1 MKFVANKTEVFQC
14 LQRIIGVV
22 PVKTTIP
29 VLTNILFE
37 LDGQRLRLT
46 GTDLEVSIITFLN
59 VRGEQDGA
67 VAIPAKRLFDIM
79 RELPDVPIIVET
91 DKNNRLVLTTEK
103 GNYKLAGESSEEYPH
118 IASEAFVSQ
127 LSYPTPRFLRMIE
140 KTVFAVSSD
149 ELRTTLMGV
158 LLELRPQEMRLVA
171 TDGHRLAKI
180 SDKNYTAGLSS
191 PQSAPS
197 AESKPETVFL
207 KHDSGVMQAIMP
219 TKALQMLMRNADQSE
234 LLEVAMSENH
244 LTFRL
249 GTTTIYSKLINGQFP
264 NYERVIP
271 NDNEL
276 TMTID
281 RDVLSASVRR
291 AAIFANQITHQIR
304 CSLAPG
310 QVTISAEDVEVGGEA
325 KETLAA
331 QYDGKAMDIGYN
343 AQYVQE
349 ILRHVDSEQ
358 VLIRLKD
365 PGSAAIVEPVQQK
378 EGEHH
383 MMLLM
388 PIRLNETTA

>member
-1 MKFVANKTEVFQC
+1 MKFGVNKTELFQC

-46 GTDLEVSIITFLN
+46 GTDLEVSIITFIN

-67 VAIPAKRLFDIM
+67 IAIPAKRLFDII
-79 RELPDVPIIVET
+79 RELPDLPITVET
-91 DKNNRLVLTTEK
+91 EKSNRILLATEK

-118 IASEAFVSQ
+118 IASESFVSQ
-127 LSYPTPRFLRMIE
+127 ISYPTPRFLRMID

-158 LLELRPQEMRLVA
+158 LMELRPQELRLVA

-180 SDKNYTAGLSS
+180 TDKNYA
-191 PQSAPS
+191 APA
-197 AESKPETVFL
+197 AESKPDALFVKQETGTL
-207 KHDSGVMQAIMP
+207 QAIMP
-219 TKALQMLMRNADQSE
+219 TKALQMLTRNSDQSE
-234 LLEVAMSENH
+234 LLEVAVSENH

-249 GTTTIYSKLINGQFP
+249 GATTIYSKLINGQFP

-271 NDNEL
+271 SDNEL
-276 TMTID
+276 TMIID
-281 RDVLSASVRR
+281 RDMLASTVRR

-304 CSLAPG
+304 WSLAPG
-310 QVTISAEDVEVGGEA
+310 QLTISAEDVEVGGEA
-325 KETLAA
+325 REALAA
-331 QYDGKAMDIGYN
+331 QYDGKTMDIGYN

-349 ILRHVDSEQ
+349 ILRHVDSEEA
-358 VLIRLKD
+358 LIRLKD

-388 PIRLNETTA
+388 PIRLNDATT

>member
-1 MKFVANKTEVFQC
+1 MKFVVNKTELFQC

-29 VLTNILFE
+29 VLTNILFV

-59 VRGEQDGA
+59 VRGERDGS
-67 VAIPAKRLFDIM
+67 VAIPAKRLFDII
-79 RELPDVPIIVET
+79 RELPDLPITVET
-91 DKNNRLVLTTEK
+91 EKNNRIAMVTEK

-118 IASEAFVSQ
+118 IASESFVSQ
-127 LSYPTPRFLRMIE
+127 ISYPTSRFLRMID

-158 LLELRPQEMRLVA
+158 LLEVRPQELRLVA

-180 SDKNYTAGLSS
+180 CDQNY
-191 PQSAPS
+191 SAPVGEGK
-197 AESKPETVFL
+197 AEALFIKQ
-207 KHDSGVMQAIMP
+207 DSGVLQAIMP
-219 TKALQMLMRNADQSE
+219 TKALQLLTRNADQSE
-234 LLEVAMSENH
+234 LLEVAISENH
-244 LTFRL
+244 LTFKL
-249 GTTTIYSKLINGQFP
+249 GATTIYSKLINGQFP
-264 NYERVIP
+264 NYDRVIP
-271 NDNEL
+271 ADNDL
-276 TMTID
+276 TMIVD
-281 RDVLSASVRR
+281 RDILSASVRR

-304 CSLAPG
+304 WSLMPG
-310 QVTISAEDVEVGGEA
+310 QVTISAEDAEVGGEA
-325 KETLAA
+325 RETLPT

-349 ILRHVDSEQ
+349 LLRHVDSDEA
-358 VLIRLKD
+358 LIRLKD

-388 PIRLNETTA
+388 PIRLNEATTQP

>member
-1 MKFVANKTEVFQC
+1 MKFVVNKTDLFQC

-29 VLTNILFE
+29 VLTNILFV

-59 VRGEQDGA
+59 VRGEQDGS
-67 VAIPAKRLFDIM
+67 VVIPAKRLFDII
-79 RELPDVPIIVET
+79 RELPDLPITVET
-91 DKNNRLVLTTEK
+91 EKNNRLVMMTEK
-103 GNYKLAGESSEEYPH
+103 GSYKLAGESSEEYPH

-127 LSYPTPRFLRMIE
+127 ISYPTPRFLRMIE
-140 KTVFAVSSD
+140 KTIFAVSSD

-158 LLELRPQEMRLVA
+158 LLEVRPQELRLVA

-180 SDKNYTAGLSS
+180 CDYQYRAPAGE
-191 PQSAPS
+191 A
-197 AESKPETVFL
+197 K
-207 KHDSGVMQAIMP
+207 DGVLQAIMP
-219 TKALQMLMRNADQSE
+219 TKALQLLTRNSDQSE
-234 LLEVAMSENH
+234 LLEVAVSENH
-244 LTFRL
+244 ITFKL
-249 GTTTIYSKLINGQFP
+249 GATTIYSKLINGQFP

-271 NDNEL
+271 ADNEL
-276 TMTID
+276 TMIVD
-281 RDVLSASVRR
+281 RDLLSAAVRR

-304 CSLAPG
+304 WSLAPG
-310 QVTISAEDVEVGGEA
+310 QVTISAEDAEVGGEA
-325 KETLAA
+325 HETLAM

-349 ILRHVDSEQ
+349 LLRHVDSDEA
-358 VLIRLKD
+358 LIRLKD
-365 PGSAAIVEPVQQK
+365 PGSAAIIEPVQQK

-388 PIRLNETTA
+388 PIRLNEAAAPA

>member
-1 MKFVANKTEVFQC
+1 MKLVVNKTELFQC

-29 VLTNILFE
+29 VLTNILFV

-59 VRGEQDGA
+59 VRGERDGA
-67 VAIPAKRLFDIM
+67 VAIPAKRLFDII
-79 RELPDVPIIVET
+79 RELPDLPITLEAE
-91 DKNNRLVLTTEK
+91 KNNRIVMMTEK
-103 GNYKLAGESSEEYPH
+103 GSYKLAGESSDEYPH
-118 IASEAFVSQ
+118 IASESFVSQ
-127 LSYPTPRFLRMIE
+127 ISYPTTRFLRMID

-158 LLELRPQEMRLVA
+158 LLEVRPQELRLVA

-180 SDKNYTAGLSS
+180 CDQNY
-191 PQSAPS
+191 SAPAGEAK
-197 AESKPETVFL
+197 AEALFIKQ
-207 KHDSGVMQAIMP
+207 DSGVLQAIMP
-219 TKALQMLMRNADQSE
+219 TKALQLLTRNADQSE
-234 LLEVAMSENH
+234 LLEVAISENH
-244 LTFRL
+244 LTFKL
-249 GTTTIYSKLINGQFP
+249 GATTIYSKLINGQFP

-271 NDNEL
+271 ADNDL
-276 TMTID
+276 TMIVD
-281 RDVLSASVRR
+281 RDILSASMRR

-304 CSLAPG
+304 WSLAPG
-310 QVTISAEDVEVGGEA
+310 QVTISAEDAEVGGEA
-325 KETLAA
+325 RETLTT

-349 ILRHVDSEQ
+349 LLRHVDSDEA
-358 VLIRLKD
+358 LIRLKD

-388 PIRLNETTA
+388 PIRLNEATTQP

>member
-1 MKFVANKTEVFQC
+1 MKFVVNKTELFQC

-46 GTDLEVSIITFLN
+46 GTDLEVSIVTFIN

-67 VAIPAKRLFDIM
+67 MAIPAKRLFDII
-79 RELPDVPIIVET
+79 RELPDLPITLET
-91 DKNNRLVLTTEK
+91 EKSNRISLATEK

-118 IASEAFVSQ
+118 IASESFVSQ
-127 LSYPTPRFLRMIE
+127 ISYPTPRFLRMVD

-158 LLELRPQEMRLVA
+158 LMELRPQELRLVA

-180 SDKNYTAGLSS
+180 TDKNYA
-191 PQSAPS
+191 APA
-197 AESKPETVFL
+197 AESKPDALFVKQETGTL
-207 KHDSGVMQAIMP
+207 QAIMP
-219 TKALQMLMRNADQSE
+219 TKALQMLTRNSDQSE
-234 LLEVAMSENH
+234 LLEVAVSENH

-249 GTTTIYSKLINGQFP
+249 GATTIYSKLINGQFP

-271 NDNEL
+271 SDNEL
-276 TMTID
+276 TMIIE
-281 RDVLSASVRR
+281 RDMLAATVRR

-304 CSLAPG
+304 WSLAPG
-310 QVTISAEDVEVGGEA
+310 QLTISAEDVEVGGEA
-325 KETLAA
+325 REALAA
-331 QYDGKAMDIGYN
+331 QYDGKTMDLGYN

-349 ILRHVDSEQ
+349 ILRHVDSEE

-388 PIRLNETTA
+388 PIRLNDATA

>member
-1 MKFVANKTEVFQC
+1 MKFVVNKTELFQC

-46 GTDLEVSIITFLN
+46 GTDLEVSIITFIN
-59 VRGEQDGA
+59 VRGEQDGTI
-67 VAIPAKRLFDIM
+67 AIPAKRLFDII
-79 RELPDVPIIVET
+79 RELRDLPITVET
-91 DKNNRLVLTTEK
+91 EKSNRIMLATEK
-103 GNYKLAGESSEEYPH
+103 GNYKLAGESSEEYPR
-118 IASEAFVSQ
+118 IASESFVSQ
-127 LSYPTPRFLRMIE
+127 ISYPTPRFLRMID

-180 SDKNYTAGLSS
+180 TDKKY
-191 PQSAPS
+191 SAPV
-197 AESKPETVFL
+197 AETKPDALFIKQDTGTV
-207 KHDSGVMQAIMP
+207 HAIMP
-219 TKALQMLMRNADQSE
+219 TKALQMVTRNSDQSE
-234 LLEVAMSENH
+234 LLEVAISENH

-249 GTTTIYSKLINGQFP
+249 GATTIYSKLINGQFP

-271 NDNEL
+271 SDNEL
-276 TMTID
+276 TMIID
-281 RDVLSASVRR
+281 RDMLAATVRR

-304 CSLAPG
+304 WSLAPG

-325 KETLAA
+325 REALAA

-349 ILRHVDSEQ
+349 ILRHVDSDE

-388 PIRLNETTA
+388 PIRLNDATT

>member
-1 MKFVANKTEVFQC
+1 MKFVVNKTELFQC

-46 GTDLEVSIITFLN
+46 GTDLEVSIVTFIN

-67 VAIPAKRLFDIM
+67 MAIPAKRLFDII
-79 RELPDVPIIVET
+79 RELPDLPITLET
-91 DKNNRLVLTTEK
+91 EKSNRISLATEK

-118 IASEAFVSQ
+118 IASESFVSQ
-127 LSYPTPRFLRMIE
+127 ISYPTPRFLRMVD

-158 LLELRPQEMRLVA
+158 LMELRPQELRLVA

-180 SDKNYTAGLSS
+180 TDKNYA
-191 PQSAPS
+191 APA
-197 AESKPETVFL
+197 AESKPDALFVKQETGTL
-207 KHDSGVMQAIMP
+207 QAIMP
-219 TKALQMLMRNADQSE
+219 TKALQMLTRNSDQSE
-234 LLEVAMSENH
+234 LLEVAVSENH

-249 GTTTIYSKLINGQFP
+249 GATTIYSKLINGQFP

-271 NDNEL
+271 SDNEL
-276 TMTID
+276 TMIIE
-281 RDVLSASVRR
+281 RDMLAATVRR

-304 CSLAPG
+304 WSLAPG
-310 QVTISAEDVEVGGEA
+310 QLTISAEDVEVGGEA
-325 KETLAA
+325 REALAA
-331 QYDGKAMDIGYN
+331 QYDGKTMDLGYN

-349 ILRHVDSEQ
+349 ILRHVDSEE

-388 PIRLNETTA
+388 PIRLNDATT

>member
-1 MKFVANKTEVFQC
+1 MKFVVNKTELFQC

-46 GTDLEVSIITFLN
+46 GTDLEVSIITFIN
-59 VRGEQDGA
+59 VRGEGDGA
-67 VAIPAKRLFDIM
+67 IAIPAKRLFDII
-79 RELPDVPIIVET
+79 RELPDLPITVET
-91 DKNNRLVLTTEK
+91 EKSNRILLATEK

-118 IASEAFVSQ
+118 IASESFVSQ
-127 LSYPTPRFLRMIE
+127 ISYPTPRFLRMID

-158 LLELRPQEMRLVA
+158 LMELRPQELRLVA

-180 SDKNYTAGLSS
+180 TDKNYTA
-191 PQSAPS
+191 PAV
-197 AESKPETVFL
+197 ETKPEALFV
-207 KHDSGVMQAIMP
+207 KQESGTLQAIMP
-219 TKALQMLMRNADQSE
+219 TKALQMLTRNSDQSE
-234 LLEVAMSENH
+234 LLEIAISENH
-244 LTFRL
+244 FTFRL
-249 GTTTIYSKLINGQFP
+249 GATTIYSKLINGQFP

-271 NDNEL
+271 SDNEL

-281 RDVLSASVRR
+281 RDMLSSTVRR

-304 CSLAPG
+304 WSLTPG

-325 KETLAA
+325 RETLAA

-349 ILRHVDSEQ
+349 ILRHVDNEE

-388 PIRLNETTA
+388 PIRLNDATV

>member
-1 MKFVANKTEVFQC
+1 MKFVVNKTELFQC

-59 VRGEQDGA
+59 VRGDKDGA
-67 VAIPAKRLFDIM
+67 IAIPAKRLFDII
-79 RELPDVPIIVET
+79 RELPDLPITVEVE
-91 DKNNRLVLTTEK
+91 KSNRILLTTEK
-103 GNYKLAGESSEEYPH
+103 GNYKIAGEASEEYPH
-118 IASEAFVSQ
+118 IASESFVSQ
-127 LSYPTPRFLRMIE
+127 ISYPTPRFLRMID
-140 KTVFAVSSD
+140 KTVFAVSTD

-180 SDKNYTAGLSS
+180 TDKSYA
-191 PQSAPS
+191 AP
-197 AESKPETVFL
+197 AVESKPEALFVKQETGTL
-207 KHDSGVMQAIMP
+207 QAIMP
-219 TKALQMLMRNADQSE
+219 TKALQMLTRNSDQSE
-234 LLEVAMSENH
+234 LLEVAISENH

-249 GTTTIYSKLINGQFP
+249 GATTIYSKLINGQFP

-271 NDNEL
+271 SDNEL
-276 TMTID
+276 TMGID
-281 RDVLSASVRR
+281 RDLLAAAVRR
-291 AAIFANQITHQIR
+291 AAIFSNQITHQIR
-304 CSLAPG
+304 WSLAPG

-325 KETLAA
+325 RETLAA

-349 ILRHVDSEQ
+349 ILRHVDSDE

-388 PIRLNETTA
+388 PIRLNDASA

>member
-1 MKFVANKTEVFQC
+1 MKLVVNKTDLYQC
-14 LQRIIGVV
+14 LQRIIGVI

-46 GTDLEVSIITFLN
+46 GTDLEVSIVTFLN

-67 VAIPAKRLFDIM
+67 VAIPAKRLFDII
-79 RELPDVPIIVET
+79 RELPDLPITIESE
-91 DKNNRLVLTTEK
+91 KNNRLLLTTEK

-118 IASEAFVSQ
+118 IASESFVAQ
-127 LSYPTPRFLRMIE
+127 ISYPTSRFLRMIE

-158 LLELRPQEMRLVA
+158 LLEVRPNELRLVA

-180 SDKNYTAGLSS
+180 TDRNY
-191 PQSAPS
+191 APS
-197 AESKPETVFL
+197 ANESKAEALFV
-207 KHDSGVMQAIMP
+207 KQEGGVLQAIMP
-219 TKALQMLMRNADQSE
+219 TKALQMLTRNADQSE
-234 LLEVAMSENH
+234 FLEVAISENH

-249 GTTTIYSKLINGQFP
+249 GATTIYSKLINGQFP

-271 NDNEL
+271 SDNDL

-281 RDVLSASVRR
+281 RDLLSACVRR

-304 CSLAPG
+304 WSLTPN

-325 KETLAA
+325 RETLAT
-331 QYDGKAMDIGYN
+331 QYDGKEMDIGYN

-349 ILRHVDSEQ
+349 LLRHVDSEE

-365 PGSAAIVEPVQQK
+365 PGSAAIMEPVQQK
-378 EGEHH
+378 EGEYH

-388 PIRLNETTA
+388 PIRLNDATA

>member
-1 MKFVANKTEVFQC
+1 MKLVVNKTELFQC
-14 LQRIIGVV
+14 LQRIIGVI
-22 PVKTTIP
+22 PIKTTIP

-46 GTDLEVSIITFLN
+46 GTDLEVSIVTFLN
-59 VRGEQDGA
+59 VRGEADGS
-67 VAIPAKRLFDIM
+67 VAIPAKRLFDII
-79 RELPDVPIIVET
+79 RELPELPVTFEIE
-91 DKNNRLVLTTEK
+91 KNNRILLTTEK

-118 IASEAFVSQ
+118 IASESFVAQ
-127 LSYPTPRFLRMIE
+127 ISYSTPRFLRMID

-158 LLELRPQEMRLVA
+158 LLEVRPNELRLVA

-180 SDKNYTAGLSS
+180 SDRSY
-191 PQSAPS
+191 APS
-197 AESKPETVFL
+197 VGESKSDALWIKQE
-207 KHDSGVMQAIMP
+207 SGVLQAIMP

-234 LLEVAMSENH
+234 LLEVAISESH

-249 GTTTIYSKLINGQFP
+249 GATTIYSKLINGQFP

-271 NDNEL
+271 SDNEV

-281 RDVLSASVRR
+281 RDLLSASVRR

-304 CSLAPG
+304 WNLTPN

-325 KETLAA
+325 RETLTT
-331 QYDGKAMDIGYN
+331 QYAGKAMDIGYN

-349 ILRHVDSEQ
+349 LLRHVDSEE
-358 VLIRLKD
+358 VLLRLKD
-365 PGSAAIVEPVQQK
+365 PGSAAIVEPMQQK

-388 PIRLNETTA
+388 PIRLNDAAA

>member
-1 MKFVANKTEVFQC
+1 MKFVVNKSELFQC

-46 GTDLEVSIITFLN
+46 GTDLEVSIITFIN
-59 VRGEQDGA
+59 VRGEQDGTI
-67 VAIPAKRLFDIM
+67 AIPAKRLFDII
-79 RELPDVPIIVET
+79 RELPDLPITVET
-91 DKNNRLVLTTEK
+91 EKSNRILLTTEK

-118 IASEAFVSQ
+118 IASESFVSQ
-127 LSYPTPRFLRMIE
+127 ISYPTPRFLRMID

-158 LLELRPQEMRLVA
+158 LMELRAQELRLVA

-180 SDKNYTAGLSS
+180 TDKKYTA
-191 PQSAPS
+191 PAVE
-197 AESKPETVFL
+197 AKPDALFVKQETGTL
-207 KHDSGVMQAIMP
+207 QAIMP
-219 TKALQMLMRNADQSE
+219 TKALQMLTRNSDQSE
-234 LLEVAMSENH
+234 LLEIAISENH

-271 NDNEL
+271 GDNEL
-276 TMTID
+276 TMTIE
-281 RDVLSASVRR
+281 RDMLSSTVRR

-304 CSLAPG
+304 WSLTPG

-325 KETLAA
+325 RETLAV

-349 ILRHVDSEQ
+349 ILRHVDSDE

-388 PIRLNETTA
+388 PIRLNDATA

>member
-1 MKFVANKTEVFQC
+1 MKFVVNKTELFQC

-46 GTDLEVSIITFLN
+46 GTDLEVSIITFIN
-59 VRGEQDGA
+59 VRGEKDGA
-67 VAIPAKRLFDIM
+67 IAIPAKRLFDII
-79 RELPDVPIIVET
+79 RELPDLPITVEVE
-91 DKNNRLVLTTEK
+91 KSNRILLTTEK
-103 GNYKLAGESSEEYPH
+103 GNYKLAGEASEEYPH
-118 IASEAFVSQ
+118 IASESFVSQ
-127 LSYPTPRFLRMIE
+127 ISYPTPRFLRMID
-140 KTVFAVSSD
+140 KTVFAVSTD

-158 LLELRPQEMRLVA
+158 LMELRPQEMRLVA

-180 SDKNYTAGLSS
+180 TDKSY
-191 PQSAPS
+191 SAP
-197 AESKPETVFL
+197 AVEAKPEALFVKQETGTL
-207 KHDSGVMQAIMP
+207 QAIMP
-219 TKALQMLMRNADQSE
+219 TKALQMLTRNSDQSE
-234 LLEVAMSENH
+234 LLEVAISENH

-249 GTTTIYSKLINGQFP
+249 GATTIYSKLINGQFP

-271 NDNEL
+271 SDNEL
-276 TMTID
+276 TMGID
-281 RDVLSASVRR
+281 RDLLAAAVRR

-304 CSLAPG
+304 WSLAPG

-325 KETLAA
+325 RETLAA

-349 ILRHVDSEQ
+349 ILRHVDSEE
-358 VLIRLKD
+358 VLIRLRD

-388 PIRLNETTA
+388 PIRLNDAAA

>member
-1 MKFVANKTEVFQC
+1 MKFVVNKTELFQC

-46 GTDLEVSIITFLN
+46 GTDLEVSIITFIN
-59 VRGEQDGA
+59 VRGEQDGSI
-67 VAIPAKRLFDIM
+67 AIPAKRLFDII
-79 RELPDVPIIVET
+79 RELPDLPITVET
-91 DKNNRLVLTTEK
+91 EKSNRILLATEK

-118 IASEAFVSQ
+118 IASESFVSQ
-127 LSYPTPRFLRMIE
+127 ISYPTPRFLRMID

-158 LLELRPQEMRLVA
+158 LMEFRPQELRLVA

-180 SDKNYTAGLSS
+180 TDKNYTA
-191 PQSAPS
+191 PS
-197 AESKPETVFL
+197 TDAKPDALFVKQETGSL
-207 KHDSGVMQAIMP
+207 QAIMP
-219 TKALQMLMRNADQSE
+219 TKALQMLTRNSDQSE
-234 LLEVAMSENH
+234 LLEIAISENH

-249 GTTTIYSKLINGQFP
+249 GATTIYSKLINGQFP

-271 NDNEL
+271 SDNKF

-281 RDVLSASVRR
+281 RDMLSSTVRR

-304 CSLAPG
+304 WSLTPG

-325 KETLAA
+325 RETLAA

-349 ILRHVDSEQ
+349 ILRHVDNDE
-358 VLIRLKD
+358 VLIRLND

-388 PIRLNETTA
+388 PIRLNDATA

>member
-1 MKFVANKTEVFQC
+1 MKFVVNKTELFQC

-46 GTDLEVSIITFLN
+46 GTDLEVSIITFIN

-67 VAIPAKRLFDIM
+67 IAVPAKRLFDII
-79 RELPDVPIIVET
+79 RELPDLPIMVET
-91 DKNNRLVLTTEK
+91 EKSNRILLSTEK

-118 IASEAFVSQ
+118 IASESFVSQ
-127 LSYPTPRFLRMIE
+127 ISYPTPRFLRMVD

-180 SDKNYTAGLSS
+180 TDKNYA
-191 PQSAPS
+191 APA
-197 AESKPETVFL
+197 AEAKPDALFVKQDTGTV
-207 KHDSGVMQAIMP
+207 QAIMP
-219 TKALQMLMRNADQSE
+219 TKALQMLTRNSDQSE
-234 LLEVAMSENH
+234 LLEVAISENH

-249 GTTTIYSKLINGQFP
+249 GATTIYSKLINGQFP

-271 NDNEL
+271 SDNEL
-276 TMTID
+276 TLSID
-281 RDVLSASVRR
+281 RDMLSATVRR

-304 CSLAPG
+304 WSLAPG

-325 KETLAA
+325 REVLAA

-349 ILRHVDSEQ
+349 ILRHVDSEE

-388 PIRLNETTA
+388 PIRLNDATT

>member
-1 MKFVANKTEVFQC
+1 MPVEGGKMRLVVNKTELYQC
-14 LQRIIGVV
+14 LQRIIGVI

-46 GTDLEVSIITFLN
+46 GTDLEVSIVTFLN

-67 VAIPAKRLFDIM
+67 VAIPAKRLFDII
-79 RELPDVPIIVET
+79 RELPDLPITIESE
-91 DKNNRLVLTTEK
+91 KNNRLLLTTEK

-118 IASEAFVSQ
+118 IASESFVAQ
-127 LSYPTPRFLRMIE
+127 ISYPTLRFLRMIE

-158 LLELRPQEMRLVA
+158 LLEVRPNELRLVA

-180 SDKNYTAGLSS
+180 TDRNYGPPANE
-191 PQSAPS
+191 PK
-197 AESKPETVFL
+197 AEALFVKQEG
-207 KHDSGVMQAIMP
+207 GVLQAIMP
-219 TKALQMLMRNADQSE
+219 TKALQMLTRNADQSE
-234 LLEVAMSENH
+234 FLEVAISENH

-249 GTTTIYSKLINGQFP
+249 GATTIYSKLINGQFP

-271 NDNEL
+271 SDNDL

-281 RDVLSASVRR
+281 RDLLSASVRR

-304 CSLAPG
+304 WSLTPN

-325 KETLAA
+325 RETLAT
-331 QYDGKAMDIGYN
+331 QYDGKEMDIGYN

-349 ILRHVDSEQ
+349 LLRHVDSEE

-365 PGSAAIVEPVQQK
+365 PGSAAIMEPVQQK
-378 EGEHH
+378 EGEYH

-388 PIRLNETTA
+388 PIRLNDATA

>member
-1 MKFVANKTEVFQC
+1 MKFVVNKTELFQC

-46 GTDLEVSIITFLN
+46 GTDLEVSIITFIN

-67 VAIPAKRLFDIM
+67 IAIPAKRLFDII
-79 RELPDVPIIVET
+79 RELPDLPITVET
-91 DKNNRLVLTTEK
+91 EKSNRILLATEK

-118 IASEAFVSQ
+118 IASESFVSQ
-127 LSYPTPRFLRMIE
+127 ISYPTPRFLRMID

-158 LLELRPQEMRLVA
+158 LMELRPQELRLVA

-180 SDKNYTAGLSS
+180 TDKNYTA
-191 PQSAPS
+191 PA
-197 AESKPETVFL
+197 AEAKPEALFV
-207 KHDSGVMQAIMP
+207 KQESGTLQAIMP
-219 TKALQMLMRNADQSE
+219 TKALQMLTRNSDQSE
-234 LLEVAMSENH
+234 LLEVAISENH

-249 GTTTIYSKLINGQFP
+249 GATTIYSKLINGQFP

-271 NDNEL
+271 SDNEL

-281 RDVLSASVRR
+281 RDMLSSTVRR

-304 CSLAPG
+304 WSLTPG

-325 KETLAA
+325 RETLAA

-349 ILRHVDSEQ
+349 ILRHVDNDE

-388 PIRLNETTA
+388 PIRLNDAPA

>member
-1 MKFVANKTEVFQC
+1 MKFVVNKTELFQC
-14 LQRIIGVV
+14 LQRIIGVI

-46 GTDLEVSIITFLN
+46 GTDLEVSIITFIN

-67 VAIPAKRLFDIM
+67 IAIPAKRLFDII
-79 RELPDVPIIVET
+79 RELPDLPITIDTE
-91 DKNNRLVLTTEK
+91 KNNRITLATEK
-103 GNYKLAGESSEEYPH
+103 GNYKIAGESSEEYPH
-118 IASEAFVSQ
+118 IASETFVSQ
-127 LSYPTPRFLRMIE
+127 ISYPTLRFLRMIE

-180 SDKNYTAGLSS
+180 SDKNYTAPGADGKPDASFIK
-191 PQSAPS
+191 Q
-197 AESKPETVFL
+197 ESGAL
-207 KHDSGVMQAIMP
+207 QAIMP
-219 TKALQMLMRNADQSE
+219 TKALQMLTRNADQSE
-234 LLEVAMSENH
+234 LLEVAISENH

-249 GTTTIYSKLINGQFP
+249 GATTIYSKLINGQFP
-264 NYERVIP
+264 NYDRVIP
-271 NDNEL
+271 TDNEL
-276 TMTID
+276 TMIID
-281 RDVLSASVRR
+281 RDMLSASVRR

-304 CSLAPG
+304 WSLTAG

-325 KETLAA
+325 RETLAA

-349 ILRHVDSEQ
+349 ILRHVDSEE
-358 VLIRLKD
+358 VLLRLKD

-388 PIRLNETTA
+388 PIRLNDATA